1 MLRARQFRV
10 DPRRVVHET
19 IDGETILIDLDTG
32 TYFSLRGCGSE
43 IWALLAG
50 GWSETDI
57 VAEMQRRYSAERDA
71 AGAAACELIVQLADA
86 GLLEDAG
93 TDAAPPSGAGT
104 TETGVADGGAYAPP
118 VLERYTDMQYFLLL
132 DPIHEVQ
139 EGGWPHAAPPDAAP
153 PDTEP
158 TETG

>member
-10 DPRRVVHET
+10 DSRRVVHET
-19 IDGETILIDLDTG
+19 IDSETILIDLETG

-43 IWALLAG
+43 IWAMLIDGMSEAG
-50 GWSETDI
+50 I
-57 VAEMQRRYSAERDA
+57 VAELQRRYPGDRDA
-71 AGAAACELIVQLADA
+71 AGTACAELIAQLGEEGLLDDA
-86 GLLEDAG
+86 GCETEPSVTRANG
-93 TDAAPPSGAGT
+93 AAP
-104 TETGVADGGAYAPP
+104 EHAYAAP

-139 EGGWPHAAPPDAAP
+139 DAGWPRPAPEAD
-153 PDTEP
+153 P